1 MSSRKILLASAAV
14 AAMVTLPVHAQSGSA
29 SAASGPDDAETV
41 ASQGA
46 SDIIVTGSR
55 IRRQDLAG
63 VGPATVVSAEQ
74 IENTG
79 VVNIE
84 TVLQRLPAN
93 AGFAGNQTSAYW
105 TGNGYG
111 TAQVNLRGLG
121 IKRTLVLLND
131 RRLVAGGTG
140 ANSSPDLNMIP
151 VVALARTDV
160 LKDGASAIYGA
171 DAMAGV
177 VNLVTRT
184 DYEGLGV
191 SLRQGITEKGDGS
204 DFTADLIWGVRGDRG
219 GFMAA
224 VTYQK
229 TRAVNMATRAP
240 CSLAETSPGMLNCV
254 NSASTIGGR
263 AVLPS
268 GQQINFNQTL
278 GGDGDF
284 FEPYSAAKHNFNS
297 APFLN
302 AVSPIE
308 RVSTAFFA
316 GYDLSDSIEAFGEF
330 LYTFRKSNQIATPG
344 TLRNLAI
351 SASNPTNPTG
361 ENIVLIQRRL
371 AEPGPR
377 QFFQEADTWQGT
389 FGLRGA
395 LSNAWHWN
403 VAASFGRNTAVD
415 GSTNIANL
423 ERVGKTLD
431 TTVCSVAA
439 DAAIPCADYLG
450 AGDLTPEV
458 LDYILFTSRDRGG
471 NELATV
477 TADLTGRLFDL
488 PAGPLSFAAGVV
500 YRREKGWRDPDPLTV
515 LGIANTNQQDPIA
528 GSSTAKE
535 AYLELSVPVLAD
547 KPFFEA
553 LTLDGA
559 VRFSDYD
566 LFGSDWNYKVGADWM
581 ISNSFRI
588 RGTYGTGFRIPNVPE
603 LFGGVSEG
611 NLTTTDPC
619 SRYSTSGNA
628 TLIANC
634 QASGVPAG
642 YVQLGTT
649 ILTTVGGNENL
660 RPESSTTWTVGTVIS
675 PRAFVPGLSLT
686 ADWFDIKIKNAI
698 RAIPGSTKLAVC
710 YASQNLSHPFCDDF
724 TRSPLT
730 GEVTFLSAQPINTGR
745 EEMNGL
751 DLGLVYN
758 KMVGAVSVS
767 FDMNLTYL
775 NKYVVN
781 PFPGGA
787 PIHFDGFI
795 GGGNG
800 GYPKWRGYGV
810 LTLAKDEFSATW
822 STQWIGKATDF
833 NADPGDIGYRTP
845 NVFYHN
851 LQLAYEV
858 DEKTRFQLGVD
869 NLFDRK
875 APYIQSFTD
884 ANTDT
889 MTYDLLGRRFYVGFR
904 TAF

>member
-1 MSSRKILLASAAV
+1 MTIRMALLGSAAIV
-14 AAMVTLPVHAQSGSA
+14 AGCAAPALAQADPTPQPKAQVLG
-29 SAASGPDDAETV
+29 DD
-41 ASQGA
+41 
-46 SDIIVTGSR
+46 SDIVVTGSR

-63 VGPATVVSAEQ
+63 VGPATVVTAEQ
-74 IENTG
+74 IQNTG
-79 VVNIE
+79 IVNIE
-84 TVLQRLPAN
+84 TALQRLPAN

-105 TGNGYG
+105 TNNGYG

-121 IKRTLVLLND
+121 IKRTLVLLNG

-184 DYEGLGV
+184 DYEGLGLSV
-191 SLRQGITEKGDGS
+191 RQGITERGDGS
-204 DFTADLIWGVRGDRG
+204 DLTADLLWGIRNDRG

-229 TRAVNMATRAP
+229 TSAVNMASRAP
-240 CSLAETSPGMLNCV
+240 CSLAETTPGSLSCV

-263 AVLPS
+263 AVLPN
-268 GQQINFNQTL
+268 GQQINFNQVP
-278 GGDGDF
+278 GGNGNF
-284 FEPYSAAKHNFNS
+284 YEPYSPAKHNFNS
-297 APFLN
+297 NPFLN
-302 AVSPIE
+302 AVSPVE

-316 GYDLSDSIEAFGEF
+316 DYALTDGIQAFGEF

-344 TLRNLAI
+344 TLRNLSI
-351 SASNPTNPTG
+351 PASNPTNPTG
-361 ENIVLIQRRL
+361 QNLVLAQRRL
-371 AEPGPR
+371 AEPGAR
-377 QFFQEADTWQGT
+377 HFFQETDTWQGT
-389 FGLRGA
+389 FGLRGKLA
-395 LSNAWHWN
+395 NDWAWE
-403 VAASFGRNTAVD
+403 VAGSFGRNTAVD

-423 ERVGKTLD
+423 ERVANTLD
-431 TTVCSVAA
+431 RSKCSSTAG
-439 DAAIPCADYLG
+439 AAIPCGDYLG
-450 AGDLTPEV
+450 FGDLTPQV

-471 NELATV
+471 NELGTV
-477 TADLTGRLFDL
+477 TADLNGDLFSL
-488 PAGPLSFAAGVV
+488 PAGAVSFATGVV

-515 LGIANTNQQDPIA
+515 LGVANVNQQDPIS

-535 AYLELSVPVLAD
+535 AYLELSVPVLANTAFA
-547 KPFFEA
+547 KA

-559 VRFSDYD
+559 VRYSDYN
-566 LFGSDWNYKVGADWM
+566 LFGSDWNYKLSADWVVNDS
-581 ISNSFRI
+581 IRL

-619 SRYSTSGNA
+619 SRYTSSGNV

-634 QASGVPAG
+634 QASGVPAN
-642 YVQLGTT
+642 YTQLGTT
-649 ILTTVGGNENL
+649 ILTTVGGNQSL

-675 PRAFVPGLSLT
+675 PRGIIPGLSLT
-686 ADWFDIKIKNAI
+686 AGWFDIKIKDAI

-710 YASQNLSHPFCDDF
+710 YASQNLSHPFCSDF
-724 TRSPLT
+724 TRSALT
-730 GEVTFLSAQPINTGR
+730 GEVTYLSAQPINTGR

-751 DLGLVYN
+751 DLGLVYS
-758 KMVGAVSVS
+758 GAVGEVKISL
-767 FDMNLTYL
+767 DLNMTYL

-787 PIHFDGFI
+787 PIYFDGFI

-810 LTLAKDEFSATW
+810 LTAEKDGISATW

-833 NADPGDIGYRTP
+833 NASAGDIGYRTP

-851 LQLAYEV
+851 LQLAFAI
-858 DEKTRFQLGVD
+858 DEKTRFQIGAD

-889 MTYDLLGRRFYVGFR
+889 MTYDLLGRRFYAGFR

>member
-1 MSSRKILLASAAV
+1 MTIRMALLGSAAIV
-14 AAMVTLPVHAQSGSA
+14 AGYAAPALAQADPTPQPKAQVLG
-29 SAASGPDDAETV
+29 DD
-41 ASQGA
+41 
-46 SDIIVTGSR
+46 SDIVVTGSR

-63 VGPATVVSAEQ
+63 VGPATVVTAEQ
-74 IENTG
+74 IQNTG
-79 VVNIE
+79 IVNIE
-84 TVLQRLPAN
+84 TALQRLPAN

-105 TGNGYG
+105 TNNGYG

-121 IKRTLVLLND
+121 IKRTLVLLNG

-184 DYEGLGV
+184 DYKGLGLSV
-191 SLRQGITEKGDGS
+191 RQGITERGDGS
-204 DFTADLIWGVRGDRG
+204 DLTADLLWGIRNDRG

-229 TRAVNMATRAP
+229 TSAVNMASRAP
-240 CSLAETSPGMLNCV
+240 CSLAETTPGSLSCV

-263 AVLPS
+263 AVLPN
-268 GQQINFNQTL
+268 GQQINFNQVP
-278 GGDGDF
+278 GGNGNF
-284 FEPYSAAKHNFNS
+284 YEPYSPAKHNFNS
-297 APFLN
+297 NQFLN
-302 AVSPIE
+302 AVSPVE

-316 GYDLSDSIEAFGEF
+316 DYALTDGIQAFGEF

-344 TLRNLAI
+344 TLRNLSI
-351 SASNPTNPTG
+351 PASNPTNPTG
-361 ENIVLIQRRL
+361 QNLVLAQRRL
-371 AEPGPR
+371 AEPGAR
-377 QFFQEADTWQGT
+377 HFFQETDTWQGT
-389 FGLRGA
+389 FGLRGKLA
-395 LSNAWHWN
+395 NDWAWE
-403 VAASFGRNTAVD
+403 VAGSFGRNTAVD

-423 ERVGKTLD
+423 ERVANTLD
-431 TTVCSVAA
+431 RSKCSSTAG
-439 DAAIPCADYLG
+439 AAIPCGDYLG
-450 AGDLTPEV
+450 FGDLTPQV

-471 NELATV
+471 NELGTV
-477 TADLTGRLFDL
+477 TADLNGDLFSL
-488 PAGPLSFAAGVV
+488 PAGAVSFATGVV

-515 LGIANTNQQDPIA
+515 LGVANVNQQDPIS

-535 AYLELSVPVLAD
+535 AYLELSVPVLANTAFA
-547 KPFFEA
+547 KA

-559 VRFSDYD
+559 VRYSDYN
-566 LFGSDWNYKVGADWM
+566 LFGSDWNYKLSADWVVNDS
-581 ISNSFRI
+581 IRL

-619 SRYSTSGNA
+619 SRYTSSGNV

-634 QASGVPAG
+634 QASGVPAN
-642 YVQLGTT
+642 YTQLGTT
-649 ILTTVGGNENL
+649 ILTTVGGNQSL

-675 PRAFVPGLSLT
+675 PRGIIPGLSLT
-686 ADWFDIKIKNAI
+686 ADWFDIKIKDAI

-710 YASQNLSHPFCDDF
+710 YASQNLSHPFCSDF
-724 TRSPLT
+724 TRSALT
-730 GEVTFLSAQPINTGR
+730 GEVTYLSAQPINTGR

-751 DLGLVYN
+751 DLGLVYS
-758 KMVGAVSVS
+758 GAVGEVKISL
-767 FDMNLTYL
+767 DLNMTYL

-787 PIHFDGFI
+787 PIYFDGFI

-810 LTLAKDEFSATW
+810 LTAEKDGISATW

-833 NADPGDIGYRTP
+833 NASAGDIGYRTP

-851 LQLAYEV
+851 LQLAFAI
-858 DEKTRFQLGVD
+858 DEKTRFQIGAD

-889 MTYDLLGRRFYVGFR
+889 MTYDLLGRRFYAGFR